1 MTSEQSKWA
10 VVVAVAVL
18 FGLIATGLWW
28 WNRKEG
34 EAEKTKP
41 AAAISD
47 IQPQTDT
54 APPPAPLE
62 EPRPTVVATGEG
74 IYTVQVSSWQSRRNA
89 ETDAARFEGQGH
101 EVYIQRA
108 NIPEKGGIWYRVRVG
123 RFATQEEAQAL
134 ADELVYQL
142 QSGFWL
148 DRVRQDQ

>member
-28 WNRKEG
+28 RNRKE
-34 EAEKTKP
+34 AVVEKPKP

-47 IQPQTDT
+47 MQPQADNT
-54 APPPAPLE
+54 PPPAPVE
-62 EPRPTVVATGEG
+62 EPRATVVAAGEG
-74 IYTVQVSSWQSRRNA
+74 VYTVQVSSWQSRRNA
-89 ETDAARFEGQGH
+89 EADAARFQGQGH

-123 RFATQEEAQAL
+123 RFATREEAQAL
-134 ADELVYQL
+134 ADDLVYQL

>member
-1 MTSEQSKWA
+1 MTSEQTKW
-10 VVVAVAVL
+10 VVVAAVAIM
-18 FGLIATGLWW
+18 FGLIFTGLWW
-28 WNRKEG
+28 WNR
-34 EAEKTKP
+34 EKTEEEKPMP

-47 IQPQTDT
+47 RQPQTT
-54 APPPAPLE
+54 SNPPPPVE
-62 EPRPTVVATGEG
+62 EPRATVVSDGEG

-89 ETDAARFEGQGH
+89 EDDAARFQGQGH

-123 RFATQEEAQAL
+123 RFATKEQAQAL
-134 ADELVYQL
+134 ADDLIYQL

>member
-1 MTSEQSKWA
+1 MTSEQTKWA
-10 VVVAVAVL
+10 VVVAVAAL

-28 WNRKEG
+28 WNRKES
-34 EAEKTKP
+34 EAEKPKP

-47 IQPQTDT
+47 LQPQVDT
-54 APPPAPLE
+54 APPPVE
-62 EPRPTVVATGEG
+62 EPRATVVAAGEG

-89 ETDAARFEGQGH
+89 EADAARFQGQGH
-101 EVYIQRA
+101 EVYVQRA

-134 ADELVYQL
+134 ADDLVYQL

>member
-1 MTSEQSKWA
+1 MTSEQTKWA
-10 VVVAVAVL
+10 VVVAVAAL

-28 WNRKEG
+28 WNRKEV
-34 EAEKTKP
+34 EKPKP

-47 IQPQTDT
+47 IQPQVDT
-54 APPPAPLE
+54 APPPAPIE
-62 EPRPTVVATGEG
+62 EPRPTVVAAGEG

-89 ETDAARFEGQGH
+89 EADAARFQGQGH
-101 EVYIQRA
+101 EVYVQRA

-123 RFATQEEAQAL
+123 QFATKEEAQVL
-134 ADELVYQL
+134 ADDLVYQL